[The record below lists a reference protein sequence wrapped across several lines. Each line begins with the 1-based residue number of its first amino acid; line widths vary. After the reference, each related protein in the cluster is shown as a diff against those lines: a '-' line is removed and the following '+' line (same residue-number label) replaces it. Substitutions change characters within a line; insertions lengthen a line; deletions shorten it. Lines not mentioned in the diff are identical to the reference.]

1 MISRENRDEIA
12 ILRIAHGKANALD
25 LQLLEAIARELGDAR
40 DARAV
45 VLTGTGSMFSAGVD
59 LFRLLEGGADA
70 IGTFL
75 DALDAAI
82 LRLFELGVPVVAAVN
97 GHAIAGGGILVEAC
111 DYRIMSGGRI
121 GVPELLVGVP
131 FPVAALEVVRFATP
145 PQHIQKIAY
154 TGRTFATDEA
164 LAHGLIDEIAAP
176 EALEERAL
184 EVARQFGAI
193 PRESFALAKRTLREP
208 TLRRIAEGRSSIDRE
223 VRRLWADPATH
234 DGIRAYLAKTVG
246 KK

>member
-1 MISRENRDEIA
+1 MINRETHDDIT

-25 LQLLEAIARELGDAR
+25 LQLLEALAHELGDAR

-59 LFRLLEGGADA
+59 LFRLLEGGSAA
-70 IGTFL
+70 IGAFL

-82 LRLFELGVPVVAAVN
+82 LRLFELAVPVVAAVN
-97 GHAIAGGGILVEAC
+97 GHAIAGGGVLVAAC
-111 DYRIMSGGRI
+111 DYRIMSGGKI

-145 PQHIQKIAY
+145 PQHVQKIAY
-154 TGRTFATDEA
+154 TGKTFAADDA

-176 EALEERAL
+176 EALEARAL
-184 EVARQFGAI
+184 EMARQFGAI
-193 PRESFALAKRTLREP
+193 PRDSFSLAKRTLREP
-208 TLRRIAEGRSSIDRE
+208 ALRRIAEARASIDRD
-223 VRRLWADPATH
+223 VRRIWADPVTH
-234 DGIRAYLAKTVG
+234 DAIRAYLAKTVG